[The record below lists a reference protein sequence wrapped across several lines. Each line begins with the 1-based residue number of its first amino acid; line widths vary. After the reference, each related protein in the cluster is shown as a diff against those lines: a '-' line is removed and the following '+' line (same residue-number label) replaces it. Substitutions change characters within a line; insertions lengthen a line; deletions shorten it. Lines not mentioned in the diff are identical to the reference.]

1 MKYIDVAIDNK
12 SEHTDILYTY
22 GCEDDRVQVGQK
34 VSVPFGLGDRVR
46 DAYVFRVSDLPDRE
60 YKKLKYAEDLDEEI
74 CLTEEIM
81 ETCRWMKTRYLCKY
95 IDAVK
100 CFTPAGSKS
109 KRGKERNPYKN
120 AEGESPGMIPEL
132 TVQQAAALKP
142 IQQAID
148 AGEHR
153 RFLLYGVTGSG
164 KTEVYM
170 RAASKCLQE
179 GRKAIMLVP
188 EISLTKQIISR
199 FIGRFGAEQIAVLH
213 SRLSLGERHD
223 EWMRIKKGMV
233 NIVIGARSAVFAPFE
248 DIGLIILDEEHEATY
263 KSDMTPKYDAVEVA
277 LKRLQ
282 QHKGVLLCGSA
293 TPSVATFYRSEQ
305 GIYERLELTKRYNQ
319 VALPRVEIADMRNE
333 LREGNKTI
341 ISRALYRA
349 MCTAL
354 EKKQQ
359 IILFL
364 NRRGYAT
371 FISCREC
378 GNVLKCPDC
387 GISLTYHKDGGK
399 ATCHYCGHEEDPPE
413 VCPECG
419 SRYIRYFGTG
429 TEKVEEIIGE
439 FFPEAVIER
448 LDLDSTKR
456 RGSIDR
462 ILDRF
467 KKGKIHILIG
477 TQLVAK
483 GLDFRNVGLV
493 GIIAADVTL
502 NIPDFRSAE
511 RTFQLITQ
519 AAGRAGRGDETGKV
533 IIQSYQPNHYTV
545 QLAAKQDYNG
555 FYKAEIKLRKYM
567 EYPPYSDLIQIV
579 FSSKEEERAKA
590 AAEKW
595 YEKTIEALKTEKK
608 GRVFRPQEAPMSK
621 IKDTYRYCMLIK
633 CPQGK
638 RRSYTAAL
646 LEIKEA
652 EKIKKKEY
660 AVTVDINPYSFV

>member
-12 SEHTDILYTY
+12 SEHTDTLYTY
-22 GCEDDRVQVGQK
+22 GCEDDQVRVGQK
-34 VSVPFGLGDRVR
+34 AAVPFGLGNRVR
-46 DAYVFRVSDLPDRE
+46 DAYVFQVSDQAKIE
-60 YKKLKYAEDLDEEI
+60 YKNLKYAESLDEEI

-109 KRGKERNPYKN
+109 KKGKQRNPYKD
-120 AEGESPGMIPEL
+120 AEGEQGGIPEL
-132 TVQQAAALKP
+132 TIQQAAALAP
-142 IQQAID
+142 VRQAI
-148 AGEHR
+148 ENRQHR

-170 RAASKCLQE
+170 RAAERCLEQ
-179 GRKAIMLVP
+179 GRKTIMLVP
-188 EISLTKQIISR
+188 EISLTKQIIGR

-213 SRLSLGERHD
+213 SRLSPGERHD

-282 QHKGVLLCGSA
+282 QHKGVLLSGSA
-293 TPSVATFYRSEQ
+293 TPSVATFYRSQQ

-319 VALPRVEIADMRNE
+319 VALPEVKVADMREE
-333 LREGNKTI
+333 LRAGNKTI
-341 ISRALYRA
+341 ISRALYSA
-349 MCTAL
+349 MGSAL
-354 EKKQQ
+354 DRKQQ

-364 NRRGYAT
+364 NRRGYST

-378 GNVLKCPDC
+378 GAVLQCPDC
-387 GISLTYHKDGGK
+387 GISLTYHKEGGRI
-399 ATCHYCGHEEDPPE
+399 ACHYCGHEEEPPE
-413 VCPECG
+413 TCPECG

-429 TEKVEEIIGE
+429 TEKVEEIVSE
-439 FFPEAVIER
+439 FFPEAVVER

-456 RGSIDR
+456 KGSIDR

-467 KKGKIHILIG
+467 RKGKIHILIG

-493 GIIAADVTL
+493 GVISADVTL

-533 IIQSYQPNHYTV
+533 IIQSYQPEHYAV
-545 QLAAKQDYNG
+545 QLAAMQDYNR
-555 FYKAEIKLRKYM
+555 FYQAEIQLRKYM

-579 FSSKEEERAKA
+579 FSSKEEEKAKA

-595 YEKTIEALKTEKK
+595 YEKTTAALKSEKT
-608 GRVFRPQEAPMSK
+608 GRVFQPQAAPMNK
-621 IKDTYRYCMLIK
+621 IKDMYRYCMLIK
-633 CPQGK
+633 CPQGQ
-638 RRSYTAAL
+638 RRHYTLAL
-646 LEIKEA
+646 LEIKEN
-652 EKIKKKEY
+652 EKVKKKEY

>member
-12 SEHTDILYTY
+12 SEHTDTLYTY
-22 GCEDDRVQVGQK
+22 GCEEDQVRVGQK
-34 VSVPFGLGDRVR
+34 ASVPFGRGDRVR
-46 DAYVFRVSDLPDRE
+46 EAYVFQVSDQLEQE
-60 YKKLKYAEDLDEEI
+60 YQNLKYAESLDEDI

-109 KRGKERNPYKN
+109 KRGKQRNPYQD
-120 AEGESPGMIPEL
+120 AEGESGEIPEL
-132 TVQQAAALKP
+132 TAQQAAALKP
-142 IQQAID
+142 IKQAIR
-148 AGEHR
+148 ARQHR

-170 RAASKCLQE
+170 RAAAKCLEE
-179 GRKAIMLVP
+179 GRKVIMLVP
-188 EISLTKQIISR
+188 EISLTKQVIGR

-213 SRLSLGERHD
+213 SRLSLGERYD
-223 EWMRIKKGMV
+223 EWSRIKKGMV

-248 DIGLIILDEEHEATY
+248 NIGLIILDEEHEATY

-293 TPSVATFYRSEQ
+293 TPSIATFYRSKQ

-319 VALPRVEIADMRNE
+319 VALPEVEVADMRDE
-333 LREGNKTI
+333 LRAGNKTI
-341 ISRALYRA
+341 ISRALYSA
-349 MCTAL
+349 MEKAL
-354 EKKQQ
+354 AKKQQ

-364 NRRGYAT
+364 NRRGYST

-378 GNVLKCPDC
+378 GAVLKCPDC
-387 GISLTYHKDGGK
+387 GISLTYHKAGGRV
-399 ATCHYCGHEEDPPE
+399 ACHYCGYEEEPPE
-413 VCPECG
+413 TCPDCG

-429 TEKVEEIIGE
+429 TEKVEEIVSD

-456 RGSIDR
+456 KGSIDR
-462 ILDRF
+462 VLDRF
-467 KKGKIHILIG
+467 KKEKIHILIG

-493 GIIAADVTL
+493 GVISADVTL

-519 AAGRAGRGDETGKV
+519 AAGRAGRGDEPGKV
-533 IIQSYQPNHYTV
+533 VIQSYQPENYAV
-545 QLAAKQDYNG
+545 QMAAKQDYDS
-555 FYKAEIKLRKYM
+555 FYKEEIQLRKYM

-595 YEKTIEALKTEKK
+595 HEKIIEALKAEKK
-608 GRVFRPQEAPMSK
+608 GRVFQPQAAPMNK

-638 RRSYTAAL
+638 RRSYTSAL
-646 LEIKEA
+646 LKIKEA
-652 EKIKKKEY
+652 DKIKKKEY

>member
-12 SEHTDILYTY
+12 SEQTDTLYTY
-22 GCEDDRVQVGQK
+22 GCEYDQVRIGQK
-34 VSVPFGLGDRVR
+34 ASVPFGLGDRVR
-46 DAYVFRVSDLPDRE
+46 DAYVFQVSDQLEQE
-60 YKKLKYAEDLDEEI
+60 YKNLKYAESLDEDI
-74 CLTEEIM
+74 CLTEEII

-109 KRGKERNPYKN
+109 KRGKQRNPYKD
-120 AEGESPGMIPEL
+120 AEGEAGEIPEL
-132 TVQQAAALKP
+132 TAQQAAALKP
-142 IQQAID
+142 IKQAIG
-148 AGEHR
+148 ARQHR

-170 RAASKCLQE
+170 RAAAKCLEE
-179 GRKAIMLVP
+179 GRKVIMLVP
-188 EISLTKQIISR
+188 EISLTKQVIGR

-213 SRLSLGERHD
+213 SKLSLGERYD
-223 EWMRIKKGMV
+223 EWSRIKQGMV

-248 DIGLIILDEEHEATY
+248 NIGLIILDEEHEATY

-293 TPSVATFYRSEQ
+293 TPSIATFYRSKQ

-319 VALPRVEIADMRNE
+319 VALPEVEVADMRDE
-333 LREGNKTI
+333 LRAGNKTI
-341 ISRALYRA
+341 ISQALYRA
-349 MCTAL
+349 MGAAL
-354 EKKQQ
+354 EHKQQ

-364 NRRGYAT
+364 NRRGYST

-378 GNVLKCPDC
+378 GAVLKCPDC
-387 GISLTYHKDGGK
+387 GISLTYHKEGGRVV
-399 ATCHYCGHEEDPPE
+399 CHYCGYEEEPPE
-413 VCPECG
+413 TCPECG

-429 TEKVEEIIGE
+429 TEKVEEIASE

-456 RGSIDR
+456 KGSIDR

-493 GIIAADVTL
+493 GVISADVTL

-533 IIQSYQPNHYTV
+533 IIQSYQPENYAV
-545 QLAAKQDYNG
+545 RLAAKQDYDS
-555 FYKAEIKLRKYM
+555 FYKAEIQLRKYM

-595 YEKTIEALKTEKK
+595 HEKIIKALKSEKK
-608 GRVFRPQEAPMSK
+608 GRVFQPQAAPMNK

-638 RRSYTAAL
+638 RRDYTSAL

-652 EKIKKKEY
+652 DKIKKKEY